1 MNNIN
6 LKHAR
11 YDKLRGKLKELNIKY
26 EDLAKILGIST
37 TQVGRKINGYSDF
50 YLNEAVTIS
59 NIYGIE
65 VSIFLPC

>member
-1 MNNIN
+1 MNDNN

-11 YDKLRGKLKELNIKY
+11 YDKLRGKLKELNINY
-26 EDLAKILGIST
+26 EDLAKVLGIST

-50 YLNEAVTIS
+50 YLNEVRKIS
-59 NIYGIE
+59 NTYGIE